1 MSANPTSPVVDSSK
15 LDTSSFGRA
24 VTSARKQ
31 LGWSQKDLA
40 SKILKEDGQSI
51 TPQYLND
58 IEHDRRSP
66 SSDQLVQQLATIFSI
81 NPDILYGLAGRV
93 PDHVAGNS
101 AGQIEKA
108 FVAFRREL
116 KSK

>member
-1 MSANPTSPVVDSSK
+1 MSANNPPPTVDRSK

-24 VTSARKQ
+24 VISARKQ

-40 SKILKEDGQSI
+40 GKILKEDGQPI

-66 SSDQLVQQLATIFSI
+66 SSDRIVQQLAMVFGI